1 MIVSGAHHTGFSVV
15 DLDRSI
21 EFYAMLGCEVLW
33 QRDVEDEY
41 FRTIVGLP
49 DTVVRAAHLR
59 IPGSDHVIELF
70 QYGPQEAATNL
81 RPNQPGHSHVAFV
94 VDDLPAVHAELSARG
109 VRFYSDPVL
118 ITAGVN
124 TGGYGVYL
132 LDPNGITLELF
143 QPPKRDGGGGAA
155 AR

>member
-1 MIVSGAHHTGFSVV
+1 MIVSGAHHTGFSVI

-21 EFYAMLGCEVLW
+21 EFYTALGCEVLW
-33 QRDVEDEY
+33 QRDIDDEY

-70 QYGPQEAATNL
+70 QYQPHMDPAEL
-81 RPNQPGHSHVAFV
+81 VPNEPGHSHIAFI
-94 VDDLPAVHAELSARG
+94 VDDLPAAYEELVGRG
-109 VRFYSDPVL
+109 VRFKSEPVM

-124 TGGYGVYL
+124 AGGYGVYM

-143 QPPKRDGGGGAA
+143 QPPKRAG
-155 AR
+155 